1 MTAWLI
7 RHFIKNHRNVHDY
20 AVRERYGTLASI
32 TGIVCNLLLA
42 ALKFVMGMLSGS
54 LAVMADAANSLSD
67 AAGSIVTLITVRL
80 SNKPVDSEHPF
91 GHGRMEYIGSLA
103 VGALIL
109 LMGFS
114 LLKDSITAIFHPEA
128 LAMNW
133 MVAAAL
139 VIGVLVKLWLFAF
152 YRKLGRAVDNGTLLA
167 ASKDSLG
174 DVLSTGA
181 VLASVLVNLAFGWCL
196 DGYIGLVV
204 AVIVLKGGVEVC
216 RETLDQLL
224 GGKPD
229 PEKIRQIRE
238 LLLNHEGIL
247 GVHDLVVHDYGP
259 GRCVASVH
267 AEVSADGNILTIHE
281 MIDNAEREVEQKLHI
296 PICIHMDPIVTND
309 ETSNRLRHQ
318 LNDYLR
324 NIDPAL
330 SMHDFRMVPGEGH
343 TNLIFDCVVPPG
355 YKDRQLLYNS
365 LRAYAQSIDPSY
377 HVIVQ
382 FDTDFT

>member
-7 RHFIKNHRNVHDY
+7 RHFIKNYRNVHDHT
-20 AVRERYGTLASI
+20 VRERYGTLASI

-42 ALKFVMGMLSGS
+42 ALKFVMGVLSGS

-133 MVAAAL
+133 LVAAAL

-152 YRKLGRAVDNGTLLA
+152 YRRLGRAVDNGTLLA

-181 VLASVLVNLAFGWCL
+181 VLISVLVNLAFGWCL

-229 PEKIRQIRE
+229 PERIRRIRE
-238 LLLNHEGIL
+238 LLLDHEGIL

-281 MIDNAEREVEQKLHI
+281 MIDNAEREVEQKLHM

-324 NIDPAL
+324 SLDPAL

-355 YKDRQLLYNS
+355 YKDRQLLYNA